1 MDRLR
6 ILITNNTLAN
16 RAGSELYVRD
26 LAFGLLSQGH
36 HPIAY
41 STILGDVAQE
51 LRLATVP
58 VINDLDALAEPPDV
72 IHGHH
77 HLDTMTALLR
87 FPGVPA
93 VSFCHG
99 WLPWEEIP
107 PRFPR
112 VLRYIA
118 VDQVCRDRLIY
129 EHGISPAR
137 IRLLLNFV
145 DLKRFK
151 SRSRLP
157 ACPQRALI
165 FSNQAN
171 EHTHGPAIREAC
183 ARFGIQLDVIGL
195 STGNVCARPE
205 EVLGNY
211 DIIFAKARAALEG
224 LAVGAA
230 VILCDAV
237 GAGPMVTTENM
248 DHLRPLNFGIRTLRN
263 SVTPDALAQE
273 LARYDPSDA
282 AEVSQRIRAT
292 AGRDE
297 AVEELLSV
305 YRQVIAEYQDLP
317 EYDVI
322 TEERAAAAYLRIL
335 APRLK
340 ERDQATQSLESQL
353 IEMKHTLQGYSSEI
367 QENERIRLAQEEA
380 IASLQDQVAGALSRS
395 ELLARQLAKKEQE
408 VQTLFAELATRNAQ
422 LERITNSLGWRMLR
436 LYGPIKYRFVLPVYH
451 RIAGL
456 FKATSKR
463 AKQDQHSA

>member
-26 LAFGLLSQGH
+26 LALGLLSQGH

-157 ACPQRALI
+157 ARPQRALI

-171 EHTHGPAIREAC
+171 EHTQVPAIREAC

-195 STGNVCARPE
+195 SAGNACARPE
-205 EVLGNY
+205 EILGNY

-230 VILCDAV
+230 VILCDAL
-237 GAGPMVTTENM
+237 GAGPMVTTANM
-248 DHLRPLNFGIRTLRN
+248 DHLRPLNFGIR
-263 SVTPDALAQE
+263 
-273 LARYDPSDA
+273 
-282 AEVSQRIRAT
+282 
-292 AGRDE
+292 
-297 AVEELLSV
+297 
-305 YRQVIAEYQDLP
+305 
-317 EYDVI
+317 
-322 TEERAAAAYLRIL
+322 
-335 APRLK
+335 
-340 ERDQATQSLESQL
+340 
-353 IEMKHTLQGYSSEI
+353 
-367 QENERIRLAQEEA
+367 
-380 IASLQDQVAGALSRS
+380 
-395 ELLARQLAKKEQE
+395 
-408 VQTLFAELATRNAQ
+408 
-422 LERITNSLGWRMLR
+422 
-436 LYGPIKYRFVLPVYH
+436 
-451 RIAGL
+451 
-456 FKATSKR
+456 
-463 AKQDQHSA
+463 